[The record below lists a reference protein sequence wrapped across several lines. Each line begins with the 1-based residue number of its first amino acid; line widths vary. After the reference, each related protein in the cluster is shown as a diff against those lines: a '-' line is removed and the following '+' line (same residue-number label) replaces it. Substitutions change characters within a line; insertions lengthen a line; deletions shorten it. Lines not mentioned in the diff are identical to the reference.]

1 MKRNYFKLKCPRCTW
16 EGERDLE
23 IIKWHY
29 NNVRMFFY
37 CPACTGNIA
46 IDKAEY
52 VCEEESGETKILT
65 YEPVLMTTNSIISD
79 IIEKGIIL

>member
-1 MKRNYFKLKCPRCTW
+1 
-16 EGERDLE
+16 
-23 IIKWHY
+23 
-29 NNVRMFFY
+29 MFFY
-37 CPACTGNIA
+37 CPECTGNIA

-65 YEPVLMTTNSIISD
+65 YEPALMITNSIISD